1 MAALS
6 ILAILTAYATAGP
19 VPTGNNEPHVQT
31 KPFRPSVTCSTE
43 YVLLWSTEYQEREEE
58 VCKTL
63 IRNKCETRTER
74 FCQPTSRQDCRTEQ
88 ERQCSTFQRSVC
100 LQKLK
105 TVYEPYTESEC
116 TTEYK
121 QDCQY
126 EWRGEG
132 NDKVWAPI
140 DGTCQNVPYEQCKE
154 VAKTHARQVAYQECN
169 DVPEQKCSFV
179 PKQVC
184 VTVPDEI
191 CTSEPVTECQDVP
204 KQECRVE
211 HKKFPVRISR
221 KEAKKICNVPGEDPA
236 LAPAPVSTPVLPSA
250 TKFPSASPVPVLP
263 SSPSVV
269 PTFTAPAPVPNSP
282 VFNEQ
287 PNLSNQP
294 IDQQRGFSPGP
305 VDQHLDQQ
313 PNPFDQHLDQ
323 RPQPLD
329 QQGGLST
336 LDEILAARK
345 AETSKSDR
353 KLSEKLVFS
362 S

>member
-6 ILAILTAYATAGP
+6 ILAILMAYAAAGP
-19 VPTGNNEPHVQT
+19 VPTGYNEPHVQT
-31 KPFRPSVTCSTE
+31 KPFRQTASSVACRTE
-43 YVLLWSTEYQEREEE
+43 YVLLWSTEYQEQEEE
-58 VCKTL
+58 VCNTIVTK
-63 IRNKCETRTER
+63 KCETRTER
-74 FCQPTSRQDCRTEQ
+74 LCQPTSRQECRTEQ

-100 LQKLK
+100 EQKFK
-105 TVYEPYTESEC
+105 TEYEPYTESEC

-121 QDCQY
+121 QDCQF

-140 DGTCQNVPYEQCKE
+140 EGTCQNVPYDQCKE
-154 VAKTHARQVAYQECN
+154 VAKTHARQVTYQECN

-191 CTSEPVTECQDVP
+191 CRSEPLTECQDVP
-204 KQECRVE
+204 EQVCRVQ
-211 HKKFPVRISR
+211 HRKFPVRISR
-221 KEAKKICNVPGEDPA
+221 QEAKKVCNVPGELPT
-236 LAPAPVSTPVLPSA
+236 LAPAP
-250 TKFPSASPVPVLP
+250 SPGLTPVLP

-282 VFNEQ
+282 ALNQQ
-287 PNLSNQP
+287 PDLTSQP
-294 IDQQRGFSPGP
+294 LDQQRGLAPGP
-305 VDQHLDQQ
+305 VDQQLGQQ
-313 PNPFDQHLDQ
+313 PG
-323 RPQPLD
+323 
-329 QQGGLST
+329 QGGLST

-345 AETSKSDR
+345 AKTSKNGPRS

>member
-19 VPTGNNEPHVQT
+19 VPTGYNQPHVQT
-31 KPFRPSVTCSTE
+31 KPFRQTASSVACRTE

-58 VCKTL
+58 LCNTIVTK
-63 IRNKCETRTER
+63 KCETRTER
-74 FCQPTSRQDCRTEQ
+74 LCQPTSRQECRTEQ
-88 ERQCSTFQRSVC
+88 DRQCSTFQRSVC
-100 LQKLK
+100 QQKFK
-105 TVYEPYTESEC
+105 TEYEPYTESEC

-126 EWRGEG
+126 EWTGLG

-140 DGTCQNVPYEQCKE
+140 KGTCQNVPYDQCKE

-191 CTSEPVTECQDVP
+191 CRSKPLTECQDVP
-204 KQECRVE
+204 EQVCRTR
-211 HKKFPVRISR
+211 HRKFPVRTSR
-221 KEAKKICNVPGEDPA
+221 QEAKKVCNVPGELPT
-236 LAPAPVSTPVLPSA
+236 LAPAPGLTPVVPS
-250 TKFPSASPVPVLP
+250 
-263 SSPSVV
+263 
-269 PTFTAPAPVPNSP
+269 FTAPAPVPNSP
-282 VFNEQ
+282 VLNQQ
-287 PNLSNQP
+287 PDLSRQP
-294 IDQQRGFSPGP
+294 VDQQLGFTPGPVNQQLDQQLGLAPGP
-305 VDQHLDQQ
+305 VDQLLGLAPGPVDQQLDQQ
-313 PNPFDQHLDQ
+313 AQSLDG
-323 RPQPLD
+323 
-329 QQGGLST
+329 QGGLST
-336 LDEILAARK
+336 LDEILAARR
-345 AETSKSDR
+345 AATSKQF

>member
-19 VPTGNNEPHVQT
+19 VPTGYNQPNVQT
-31 KPFRPSVTCSTE
+31 KPFRQTAPSVACRTE

-58 VCKTL
+58 VCQTVVTK
-63 IRNKCETRTER
+63 KCETRTER
-74 FCQPTSRQDCRTEQ
+74 LCQPTSRQECRTEQ

-100 LQKLK
+100 VQKFK
-105 TVYEPYTESEC
+105 TEYEPYTESEC

-140 DGTCQNVPYEQCKE
+140 EGTCQNVPYDQCRE

-169 DVPEQKCSFV
+169 DVPEQKCSLV

-184 VTVPDEI
+184 QLVPDEI
-191 CTSEPVTECQDVP
+191 CTSEPLTECQDVP
-204 KQECRVE
+204 EQVCHAQ

-221 KEAKKICNVPGEDPA
+221 KEAKKVCNVPGEEST
-236 LAPAPVSTPVLPSA
+236 LAPAPAPALT
-250 TKFPSASPVPVLP
+250 PVLP
-263 SSPSVV
+263 SSPSLV

-282 VFNEQ
+282 ALNQQ
-287 PNLSNQP
+287 PDLTSRP
-294 IDQQRGFSPGP
+294 LDQQRGLAPGP
-305 VDQHLDQQ
+305 VDQHLVQQ
-313 PNPFDQHLDQ
+313 PQ
-323 RPQPLD
+323 PQPQ

-345 AETSKSDR
+345 AKTSKSN
-353 KLSEKLVFS
+353 KPPQSVLSEKLVFS

>member
-1 MAALS
+1 MGSSVNCEKGGTMAALS
-6 ILAILTAYATAGP
+6 ILAILTAGP

-58 VCKTL
+58 VCNTL

-105 TVYEPYTESEC
+105 TVFEPYTESEC
-116 TTEYK
+116 TTEFK

-140 DGTCQNVPYEQCKE
+140 DGTCQNVPYEQC
-154 VAKTHARQVAYQECN
+154 N

-191 CTSEPVTECQDVP
+191 CTSEPVTDCEDVP
-204 KQECRVE
+204 EQHCHVE

-263 SSPSVV
+263 AFPSVV

-287 PNLSNQP
+287 PNLSSRP

>member
-19 VPTGNNEPHVQT
+19 VPTGYNEPHVQT
-31 KPFRPSVTCSTE
+31 KPFRQTASSVACRTE

-58 VCKTL
+58 VCNTIVTK
-63 IRNKCETRTER
+63 KCETRTER
-74 FCQPTSRQDCRTEQ
+74 LCQPTSRQECRTEQ
-88 ERQCSTFQRSVC
+88 ELQCSTFQRSVC
-100 LQKLK
+100 QQKFK
-105 TVYEPYTESEC
+105 TEYEPYTESEC

-140 DGTCQNVPYEQCKE
+140 EGTCQNVPYDQCKE
-154 VAKTHARQVAYQECN
+154 VVKTHARQVAYQECN

-191 CTSEPVTECQDVP
+191 CRSKPVTECQDVP
-204 KQECRVE
+204 EQVCRAR
-211 HKKFPVRISR
+211 HRKFPVRTSR
-221 KEAKKICNVPGEDPA
+221 QEAKKVCNVPGELPT
-236 LAPAPVSTPVLPSA
+236 LAPAPGLTPVVP
-250 TKFPSASPVPVLP
+250 SPVVP
-263 SSPSVV
+263 S
-269 PTFTAPAPVPNSP
+269 FTAPAAVPNSP
-282 VFNEQ
+282 ALDHQ
-287 PNLSNQP
+287 PDLNRQP
-294 IDQQRGFSPGP
+294 VDQQPGLDPGP
-305 VDQHLDQQ
+305 VDQLLDQQ
-313 PNPFDQHLDQ
+313 AQSLD
-323 RPQPLD
+323 R
-329 QQGGLST
+329 QGGLST

-345 AETSKSDR
+345 AATSKQF
-353 KLSEKLVFS
+353 KLSEKLLFS

>member
-1 MAALS
+1 MGSSVNCEKGGTMAALS
-6 ILAILTAYATAGP
+6 ILAILTAGP

-58 VCKTL
+58 VCNTL
-63 IRNKCETRTER
+63 IRKNCETKTER

-100 LQKLK
+100 VQKLK

-140 DGTCQNVPYEQCKE
+140 EGTCQNVPYEQCKE

-204 KQECRVE
+204 KQECHVE

-263 SSPSVV
+263 AFPSVV

-287 PNLSNQP
+287 PNLSNRP
-294 IDQQRGFSPGP
+294 IDQQR
-305 VDQHLDQQ
+305 
-313 PNPFDQHLDQ
+313 
-323 RPQPLD
+323 
-329 QQGGLST
+329 GLST

-353 KLSEKLVFS
+353 KLSEKLVF
-362 S
+362 